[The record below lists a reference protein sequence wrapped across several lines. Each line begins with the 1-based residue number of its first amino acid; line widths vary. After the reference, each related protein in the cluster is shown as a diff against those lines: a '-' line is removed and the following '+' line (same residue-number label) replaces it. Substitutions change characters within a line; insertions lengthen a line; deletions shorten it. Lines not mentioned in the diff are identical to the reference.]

1 MARKR
6 TISLGRDYID
16 IYGNLHRGYT
26 HRTKSGKHQLNMAYE
41 LREVLNEYANEL
53 IHEKE
58 IALDKASDF
67 LLVKLEQNSPV
78 SNDPSRSGT
87 FKRSWLRT
95 DKYTGVRYIGN
106 SAVGSK
112 NEYGYDIPLSNLI
125 EFSSKGKPFI
135 RRTFDDNREEI
146 IRIIKGEL
154 ENNGKRQ

>member
-58 IALDKASDF
+58 IALDKAADF
-67 LLVKLEQNSPV
+67 LLEKLEQNSPEGDTGV
-78 SNDPSRSGT
+78 
-87 FKRSWLRT
+87 FKQSWTRT
-95 DKYTGVRYIGN
+95 DKYTGVRYLGN
-106 SAVGSK
+106 TDVGGK

-125 EFSSKGKPFI
+125 EFSVKGKPFI
-135 RRTFDDNREEI
+135 RRTFEENKQQI
-146 IRIIKGEL
+146 IQIIKGEL
-154 ENNGKRQ
+154 ENVDSK